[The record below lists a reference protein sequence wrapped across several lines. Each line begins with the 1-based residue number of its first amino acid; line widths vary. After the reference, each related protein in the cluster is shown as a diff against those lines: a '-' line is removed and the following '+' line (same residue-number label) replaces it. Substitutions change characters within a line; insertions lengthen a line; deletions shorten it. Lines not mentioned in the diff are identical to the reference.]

1 MNYADNF
8 FSESALGHLVSREAR
23 KWGISSNKLLLFW
36 IVPSFI
42 ILLGLALGAMGKE
55 YYKWYTGED
64 GFVEIL
70 QVIFYFVALYMVLE
84 ILIHLY
90 RSGNIFAQLF
100 FACFAAGLIFMIG
113 EELSW
118 GQRIF
123 GWASGEFFVEHNKQK
138 ETNLHNIFGL
148 GELFKWVQLMA
159 GAWGGIL
166 PFFQKSYKK
175 LQTGYKLFIPDFTL
189 VPFFLP
195 LFIWRIYRNFFP
207 DPKGYEFFAAEF
219 NEVFELIF
227 ALGIMLFA
235 VQTLKKGISH
245 SQRSRTP

>member
-1 MNYADNF
+1 M
-8 FSESALGHLVSREAR
+8 
-23 KWGISSNKLLLFW
+23 GISPNKLLLLWRLPLFM
-36 IVPSFI
+36 IA
-42 ILLGLALGAMGKE
+42 LGLALGVMGKE

-70 QVIFYFVALYMVLE
+70 QVIFYCVALYIVLK
-84 ILIHLY
+84 ILVRLH
-90 RSGNIFAQLF
+90 RSENSLAKLF
-100 FACFAAGLIFMIG
+100 FVCFAARLIFMTG

-123 GWASGEFFVEHNKQK
+123 GWALGDFFVQHNKQK
-138 ETNLHNIFGL
+138 ETNLHNMFGL
-148 GELFKWVQLMA
+148 GELFKWVQLMG

-166 PFFQKSYKK
+166 PFFHRKYEN
-175 LQTGYKLFIPDFTL
+175 LPTGYKLFIPDFTL

-195 LFIWRIYRNFFP
+195 LFLWRIYRNFFP
-207 DPKGYEFFAAEF
+207 DPRGYEFFVAEF

-235 VQTLKKGISH
+235 VQTIKQLRSH
-245 SQRSRTP
+245 LQRLRTS